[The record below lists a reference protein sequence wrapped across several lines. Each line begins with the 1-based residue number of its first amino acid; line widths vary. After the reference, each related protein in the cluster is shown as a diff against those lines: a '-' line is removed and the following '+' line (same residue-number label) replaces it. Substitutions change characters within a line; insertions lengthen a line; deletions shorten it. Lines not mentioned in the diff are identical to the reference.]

1 MSTLRCPHCLGRAF
15 RIVPARPTVALRGVV
30 IGSLIFITCLFSFIV
45 KVEAIRRGLAA
56 VVPVEHLRL
65 FSWDELE
72 VFVCGRKEVDIDL
85 LEACTEYAL
94 CCRQDSHV
102 SAFWDVLR
110 SFSPKEKS
118 LFLRYNTDDTLAVT
132 ARRKSER
139 VP

>member
-1 MSTLRCPHCLGRAF
+1 M
-15 RIVPARPTVALRGVV
+15 
-30 IGSLIFITCLFSFIV
+30 
-45 KVEAIRRGLAA
+45 EAIRRGLAS
-56 VVPVEHLRL
+56 VVPIDHLRL

-85 LEACTEYAL
+85 LEACTEYSL

-118 LFLRYNTDDTLAVT
+118 LFLRYILTEITNGRHLTFGEVAQSYNLM
-132 ARRKSER
+132 S
-139 VP
+139 